1 VFIARFRTETLQIR
15 KLGKLF
21 PAMTTSKRIERL
33 RNKLLERGEATNPR
47 IIRPVASPEL
57 SALAE
62 RVRPF
67 AEVMYL
73 VLAADQAV
81 TERERNVLRGALRS
95 LTDGALST
103 AAMDDMLRDFAQ
115 SRARDGVDVRLDTL
129 ASTLYRDRSDA
140 RLALGLAT
148 AAADAD
154 RGIGPEE
161 RELINALGER
171 LGISS
176 SELNAML
183 YDASTA
189 S

>member
-1 VFIARFRTETLQIR
+1 MFWIP
-15 KLGKLF
+15 KLGKLL
-21 PAMTTSKRIERL
+21 PAMTNKRIERL
-33 RNKLLERGEATNPR
+33 RDKLLERGEATNPR
-47 IIRPVASPEL
+47 ITRPLPSPEL

-73 VLAADQAV
+73 VLTADRAV
-81 TERERNVLRGALRS
+81 TDRERNVLRGALRS
-95 LTDGALST
+95 LTDGALTT
-103 AAMDDMLRDFAQ
+103 ADMEQMLKEFAQ
-115 SRARDGVDVRLDTL
+115 NRAREGVEVRLDAL
-129 ASTLYRDRSDA
+129 ASMIYRDRSDA

-161 RELINALGER
+161 RELISSLGER

-176 SELNAML
+176 KELQLLLN
-183 YDASTA
+183 DASPA